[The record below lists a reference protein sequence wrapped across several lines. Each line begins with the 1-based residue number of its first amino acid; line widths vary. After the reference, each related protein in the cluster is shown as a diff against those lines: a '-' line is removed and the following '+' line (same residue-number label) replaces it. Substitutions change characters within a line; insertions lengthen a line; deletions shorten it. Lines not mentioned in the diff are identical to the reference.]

1 MVKRYNR
8 LLVAFYVLTDALLAM
23 WAFVLAYGVRFES
36 GLIPVP
42 KGYPPIEQYLHVL
55 PFVAVLTPLA
65 FQIQG
70 VYRLRRGR
78 SRVDDFFAVLIGSI
92 LSVVLGV
99 VSTLYVQAYFA
110 SDAART
116 TGAYQVSQLVWAL
129 FLGFTVIFTYGS
141 RETVRELLERRWRA
155 GIGLKRVLIAGAGD
169 LGRLVADR
177 ILQHRELGYQV
188 VGFVDDRAGGDHIGY
203 RGLPLLGTLAEMPE
217 IAQRERVDH
226 LYVALALDEHVKLL
240 ELMDAANREFVDV
253 KVVPDL
259 LQFIALRARLEDLD
273 GLPVINVND
282 VPLQGVNA
290 WVKRALDIA
299 LSAAAL
305 LVLAIPMAIIA
316 LLVRWTSPG
325 AVFYRQERMGLD
337 GRAFTVFKIRS
348 MVQHA
353 EDSSGPVWA
362 RDDDP
367 RTTPVGRWLR
377 RFDLDEL
384 PQFWNVLKGDMSIV
398 GPRPERPFFVEQ
410 FKHRIPQY
418 MLRHKVKAGITGWAQ
433 VNGWRGNT
441 SLEKRIEYDLYYIE
455 NWSVTLDIKIMWLT
469 LVRGLFQRSPAV

>member
-8 LLVAFYVLTDALLAM
+8 LLVAFYVITDALLAT
-23 WAFVLAYGVRFES
+23 WAFVLAYGIRFES
-36 GLIPVP
+36 GLIPVT
-42 KGYPPIEQYLHVL
+42 KGYPPIDQYINVV
-55 PFVAVLTPLA
+55 PFVALLTPLA
-65 FQIQG
+65 FQLQG
-70 VYRLRRGR
+70 IYRLRRGR

-92 LSVVLGV
+92 LAVVLGV
-99 VSTLYVQAYFA
+99 VSTLYVQAYYVSEEA
-110 SDAART
+110 KAR
-116 TGAYQVSQLVWAL
+116 GAYEVSQLVWVL
-129 FLGFTVIFTYGS
+129 FLVLNVIFTYAS
-141 RETVRELLERRWRA
+141 REGVRELLERRWRA

-188 VGFVDDRAGGDHIGY
+188 IGFVDDRAGGDHIGY
-203 RGLPLLGTLAEMPE
+203 RGLPLLGTLGEVGD
-217 IAQRERVDH
+217 ISQREKIDH
-226 LYVALALDEHVKLL
+226 LYVALPLEEHSKLL
-240 ELMDAANREFVDV
+240 DLVEITSRECIDI

-282 VPLQGVNA
+282 VPLQGFNA
-290 WVKRALDIA
+290 WVKRVLDIL
-299 LSAAAL
+299 LSAVAL
-305 LVLAIPMAIIA
+305 AIIA
-316 LLVRWTSPG
+316 VPLAIIAILVKWTSPG
-325 AVFYRQERMGLD
+325 PVFYRQERMGLD
-337 GRAFTVFKIRS
+337 GKAFNVYKFRS
-348 MVQHA
+348 MYVDA
-353 EDSSGPVWA
+353 EETTGPVWA
-362 RDDDP
+362 RDNDP
-367 RTTPVGRWLR
+367 RATPLGRWLR

-384 PQFWNVLKGDMSIV
+384 PQFWNVLRGDMSIV

-455 NWSVTLDIKIMWLT
+455 NWSVTLDLKIMWLT
-469 LVRGLFQRSPAV
+469 VVRHVFQRGVAY